1 MASFRVLQATK
12 SRKTAWQ
19 ARGGKPHGKNMAF
32 ISSEA

>member
-1 MASFRVLQATK
+1 LQATK
-12 SRKTAWQ
+12 SRRPAWQ